1 MLQEKTLSTHSSQPT
16 RHENSQSP
24 FESSLMQLFTSNECP
39 CQSQVCKEELNCT
52 FRDLVKQNATEMN
65 VRDLICIVKG
75 SQKSK
80 NFSKIFCTLFSYLA
94 HGENMTKP
102 KLEAYLELFTVLTL
116 KSDDIVKEV
125 LMQDLIGLVESL
137 KQFEVKLF
145 AEQQFSMKIPL
156 YRIYQLRHCLKSST
170 DCKKKSSQKGHY
182 SFDERQ

>member
-24 FESSLMQLFTSNECP
+24 FESSLMQLFISNECP

-80 NFSKIFCTLFSYLA
+80 NFSKIFCTLF
-94 HGENMTKP
+94 
-102 KLEAYLELFTVLTL
+102 
-116 KSDDIVKEV
+116 
-125 LMQDLIGLVESL
+125 
-137 KQFEVKLF
+137 
-145 AEQQFSMKIPL
+145 
-156 YRIYQLRHCLKSST
+156 
-170 DCKKKSSQKGHY
+170 
-182 SFDERQ
+182 

>member
-1 MLQEKTLSTHSSQPT
+1 MT
-16 RHENSQSP
+16 SP
-24 FESSLMQLFTSNECP
+24 M
-39 CQSQVCKEELNCT
+39 
-52 FRDLVKQNATEMN
+52 
-65 VRDLICIVKG
+65 
-75 SQKSK
+75 
-80 NFSKIFCTLFSYLA
+80 
-94 HGENMTKP
+94 
-102 KLEAYLELFTVLTL
+102 LEAYLELFTVLTL